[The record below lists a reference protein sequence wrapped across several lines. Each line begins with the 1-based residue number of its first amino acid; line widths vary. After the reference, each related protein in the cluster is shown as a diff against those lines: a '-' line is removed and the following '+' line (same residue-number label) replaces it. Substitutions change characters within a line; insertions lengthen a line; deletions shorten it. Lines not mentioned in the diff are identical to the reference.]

1 MRIELTT
8 ILDPLMPPRGDVVFS
23 SVLRKA
29 TFVLA
34 ISTWMLL
41 FCLGAPATAVFARDG
56 VEIVPIAVWQGQY
69 GRAIDVEGLQDI
81 RKAFPGRRF
90 AHAVDAALIA
100 RGGATRERFQRHFS
114 QVADAADDVLM
125 HLAPWKSITGRAGV
139 AFKYAPTAFGAPIS
153 DLDCLIDCGLDLSFS
168 AFAIN
173 ETSSIISSAK
183 KALEEAGFGNPKA
196 VYFDEGIVERR
207 TRSAALGQG
216 LLEDWSGAELAQFK
230 DVIGSLPVYL
240 RNEQNV
246 QDFPVANMKEMTSS
260 GLVLDHVR
268 YGIQSEIGDLDGAL
282 KLIKMALST
291 AKSEGRIVRI
301 PIIFNVEDLVHT
313 KNYVKE
319 ALVTANKLAVEA
331 GVPVVDWTVLN
342 TTWDIK
348 KIGSFVAS
356 QSLVTQDPSS
366 KPKDLDEAE
375 FVPSN
380 APVAVDLDAH

>member
-1 MRIELTT
+1 
-8 ILDPLMPPRGDVVFS
+8 MP
-23 SVLRKA
+23 
-29 TFVLA
+29 
-34 ISTWMLL
+34 L
-41 FCLGAPATAVFARDG
+41 FCLGTPASSAFAGDG
-56 VEIVPIAVWQGQY
+56 VEIVPM
-69 GRAIDVEGLQDI
+69 
-81 RKAFPGRRF
+81 AFPGRRF
-90 AHAVDAALIA
+90 AHAVDAAWIM
-100 RGGATRERFQRHFS
+100 RGDAARERFQRQFS
-114 QVADAADDVLM
+114 QVADTADDVLM
-125 HLAPWKSITGRAGV
+125 HLAPWKSITGRVGV
-139 AFKYAPTAFGAPIS
+139 AFKYGPTAFGAPIS
-153 DLDCLIDCGLDLSFS
+153 DLDCIIDCGLDLSFS
-168 AFAIN
+168 AFSQN

-207 TRSAALGQG
+207 ARSAAIDQG